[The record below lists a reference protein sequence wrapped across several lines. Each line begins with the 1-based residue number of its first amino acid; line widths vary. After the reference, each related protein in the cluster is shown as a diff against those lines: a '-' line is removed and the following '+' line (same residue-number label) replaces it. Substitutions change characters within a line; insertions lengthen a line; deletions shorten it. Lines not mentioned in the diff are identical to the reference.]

1 MRRYRR
7 KYKFKGL
14 STDCSNPPSPFGLM
28 PSGDKI
34 LPEFYKSHTL
44 DLTEKCY
51 YSDNAKS
58 EIKNKG

>member
-1 MRRYRR
+1 
-7 KYKFKGL
+7 
-14 STDCSNPPSPFGLM
+14 M

-58 EIKNKG
+58 AIKIRVDENE